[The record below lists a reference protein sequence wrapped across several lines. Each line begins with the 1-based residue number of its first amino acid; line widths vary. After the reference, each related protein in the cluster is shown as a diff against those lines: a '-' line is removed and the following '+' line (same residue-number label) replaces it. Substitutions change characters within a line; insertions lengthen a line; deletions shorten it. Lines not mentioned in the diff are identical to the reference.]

1 MHLFITYY
9 EDDNKSKA
17 KEIVKAWCMINLKMC
32 GSKMIDDKRQEC
44 NGIPTRRG
52 VIFQPPLFRSI
63 HFPKSSVRH
72 TDSHRK
78 GV

>member
-32 GSKMIDDKRQEC
+32 GSKMIDDKNAMEFLRE
-44 NGIPTRRG
+44 G
-52 VIFQPPLFRSI
+52 V
-63 HFPKSSVRH
+63 
-72 TDSHRK
+72 
-78 GV
+78 